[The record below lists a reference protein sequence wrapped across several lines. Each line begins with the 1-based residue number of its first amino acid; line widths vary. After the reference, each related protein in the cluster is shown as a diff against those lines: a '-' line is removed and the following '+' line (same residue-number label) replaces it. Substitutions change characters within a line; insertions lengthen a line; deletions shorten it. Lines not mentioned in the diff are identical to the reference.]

1 MGLPWVRLDTTLP
14 RNHKILDLLDMRD
27 GHRSAFVYT
36 CALAYSG
43 EQGTGGFI
51 PRSALPFIHARNADI
66 DRLVSVRLL
75 IPDEDGGGWDIHQWA
90 DFQLTSEEIEERAKR
105 ARNAARV
112 RWAKTR
118 KAPTKHA

>member
-14 RNHKILDLLDMRD
+14 RNHKILDLLDSRD
-27 GHRSAFVYT
+27 GYRSAFVYT

-51 PRSALPFIHARNADI
+51 PRSALPFIHARTADM
-66 DRLVSVRLL
+66 DRLVGVRLL
-75 IPDEDGGGWDIHQWA
+75 TIDEGGGGWDIHNWS

-112 RWAKTR
+112 RWAKNR
-118 KAPTKHA
+118 KPPGKDA